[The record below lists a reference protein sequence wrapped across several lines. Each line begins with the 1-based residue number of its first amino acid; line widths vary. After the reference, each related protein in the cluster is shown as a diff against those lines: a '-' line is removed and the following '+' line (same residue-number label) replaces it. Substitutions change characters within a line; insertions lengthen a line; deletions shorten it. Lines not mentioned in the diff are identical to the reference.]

1 MEAPGLVRL
10 DRAPSGR
17 RLGSKRE
24 LLLLFPVGDVHLD
37 QRHSHAIELAVSA
50 VSRRK

>member
-10 DRAPSGR
+10 DRASSGR

-24 LLLLFPVGDVHLD
+24 LLFLFPVGDVHFD
-37 QRHSHAIELAVSA
+37 QRHSHAVELAV
-50 VSRRK
+50 

>member
-1 MEAPGLVRL
+1 MEVPGLVRL
-10 DRAPSGR
+10 DRTSSGR
-17 RLGSKRE
+17 CLGSKRE
-24 LLLLFPVGDVHLD
+24 LLLLFPVGDVHFG

>member
-1 MEAPGLVRL
+1 MEVPGLVRL
-10 DRAPSGR
+10 DGTPSGR

-37 QRHSHAIELAVSA
+37 QRHSDAIELAVSA